1 VIFADRTEG
10 GRRLAAATRWLH
22 AEPGTEGLAIGYFG
36 VSTGAATALLAAAEP
51 DTDVA
56 AVVSRGGRPDL
67 AGPRLPEVTAPTL
80 LIVGGHDDLVLD
92 LNQQAQALLR
102 CESRLEVVPGAPRLF
117 EEPGALE
124 AVAVLARDWFTDH
137 LAPAPQPA
145 SGR

>member
-1 VIFADRTEG
+1 VIFADLTEG

-22 AEPGTEGLAIGYFG
+22 TEPGAEGLAIGYFG

-51 DTDVA
+51 DADVA

-92 LNQQAQALLR
+92 LNQQAQARLS
-102 CESRLEVVPGAPRLF
+102 CESRLEVVPGAPQLF
-117 EEPGALE
+117 EEPGVLE
-124 AVAVLARDWFTDH
+124 AVAVPARDWFTDH
-137 LAPAPQPA
+137 LTPAPQPA
-145 SGR
+145 TGQ